1 MLYNQ
6 ILDLYFTPIF
16 MKDLSDVGKKTSH
29 MSKRKRSFSPRD
41 IRPIWSVSFSSSK
54 FSEPNQT
61 DAAQIYSLLGQS

>member
-29 MSKRKRSFSPRD
+29 MSKRKRSFPPRD
-41 IRPIWSVSFSSSK
+41 IVSFSSSK
-54 FSEPNQT
+54 FSKPNQT